1 MRPLAALAYAT
12 VAGRQALEL
21 TYRLPTCLC
30 FVWRPATLAESR
42 VVRSMRDTQYMK
54 PTVVT
59 RRLSMRRMMWAA
71 SSSETSLAMPST
83 TSSVDVVLT
92 GETSLGWSAGTFSV
106 SWSMIAELAW
116 LPLDLEG
123 LVC

>member
-21 TYRLPTCLC
+21 TYRLPTRLSS
-30 FVWRPATLAESR
+30 VRRPATLAEPR
-42 VVRSMRDTQYMK
+42 LVRSMRDTQYIK

-71 SSSETSLAMPST
+71 SSSETSKAKPT
-83 TSSVDVVLT
+83 TTTTEDDNKT
-92 GETSLGWSAGTFSV
+92 EKTTKRWSAG
-106 SWSMIAELAW
+106 
-116 LPLDLEG
+116 
-123 LVC
+123 